1 MPRRFAVFDLFT
13 SKAHKINRIIEAKV
27 ARLPPST
34 YPAGYHPCTASN
46 CYYANPPRSTAGIFG
61 CLGAPEGEFTCTG
74 RYCVSDDQALE
85 NRERLEQKLMRKARD
100 ARTEVWEEQMR
111 NWFWE
116 FEAMERGRG
125 EAEAREREVARA
137 AARMERPRAPT
148 PNQTRASPSPT
159 SRPRGPRARSPA
171 ICEDRSAGH
180 SSRTSPAPSSRTS
193 PAHSTRRSPEH
204 SSRRS
209 PTSGQSSSER
219 YWVVHNA

>member
-27 ARLPPST
+27 AQLPPST
-34 YPAGYHPCTASN
+34 YPARYHPCTAPN

-61 CLGAPEGEFTCTG
+61 CLGDPEGAFTCTG
-74 RYCVSDDQALE
+74 SYAVSEDQALE
-85 NRERLEQKLMRKARD
+85 NRERLKKALRD

-111 NWFWE
+111 DWRTE
-116 FEAMERGRG
+116 FERKERKRK
-125 EAEAREREVARA
+125 EAEERERVVARA

-171 ICEDRSAGH
+171 ICEDRSA
-180 SSRTSPAPSSRTS
+180 APSSRTS
-193 PAHSTRRSPEH
+193 PAHSTRRSPEY

-209 PTSGQSSSER
+209 PTSDQSSGTPH
-219 YWVVHNA
+219 WVVHNA

>member
-13 SKAHKINRIIEAKV
+13 SKSHKINRIIEAKV
-27 ARLPPST
+27 AQLPPST

-46 CYYANPPRSTAGIFG
+46 CDYANPPSSTAGIFG
-61 CLGAPEGEFTCTG
+61 CLGAPEDAFTCTG
-74 RYCVSDDQALE
+74 CYHVSEKQALK
-85 NRERLEQKLMRKARD
+85 NRERLEGKLMRKARD

-116 FEAMERGRG
+116 FEAMER
-125 EAEAREREVARA
+125 EREVARA
-137 AARMERPRAPT
+137 AAKMERPRAPT
-148 PNQTRASPSPT
+148 PNQTRASPPPT
-159 SRPRGPRARSPA
+159 SRTRGPRARSPA

-180 SSRTSPAPSSRTS
+180 SSRTSPAQSSRAS

-209 PTSGQSSSER
+209 PTSGQSSGTR
-219 YWVVHNA
+219 NWVVHNA

>member
-1 MPRRFAVFDLFT
+1 MPRRFAVLDLFT
-13 SKAHKINRIIEAKV
+13 SKSHKINRIIEAKV

-74 RYCVSDDQALE
+74 CYAVSKDQALK
-85 NRERLEQKLMRKARD
+85 NREQLNKALRD

-111 NWFWE
+111 DWRTE
-116 FEAMERGRG
+116 FERKERKRK
-125 EAEAREREVARA
+125 EAEERERVLARA

-148 PNQTRASPSPT
+148 PDQTRASPSPT

-209 PTSGQSSSER
+209 PTSGHSSGER
-219 YWVVHNA
+219 HWVVHNA